1 MATTSITDALAAY
14 ANVAKSVTTGK
25 PAQADDSAAAPGTD
39 FASLLKDGAKA
50 AIDAGKKSEE
60 LSKQAIAGKADIR
73 DVVAA
78 VNNAELT
85 LQTVVAVRDKVISA
99 YNDILHMAI

>member
-1 MATTSITDALAAY
+1 MAITSFTDAIAAY
-14 ANVAKSVTTGK
+14 TNAAKSVTGEPKSDETG
-25 PAQADDSAAAPGTD
+25 AATGTD
-39 FASLLKDGAKA
+39 FSSLLKDGAKA

-60 LSKQAIAGKADIR
+60 LSMQAIAGKADIS

-99 YNDILHMAI
+99 YNQIIQMPI